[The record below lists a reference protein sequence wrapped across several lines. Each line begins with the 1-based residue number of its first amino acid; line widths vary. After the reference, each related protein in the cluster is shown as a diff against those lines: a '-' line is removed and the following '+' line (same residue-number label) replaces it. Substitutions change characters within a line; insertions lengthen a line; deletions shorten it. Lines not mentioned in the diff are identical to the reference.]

1 MTTAKA
7 PRKDGI
13 DDDVSGV
20 LGAIRNSIGDGGAQI
35 LGSAASMKLLGV
47 TSTQAPS
54 LDLAIGRGG
63 IPWGKITV
71 LWAGEGTGKT
81 TIGLH
86 LIAECQ
92 RLGGLAIKFDMEH
105 ALDPAYARA
114 IGVKLKRLIISQP
127 DTLEEV
133 LEAQIAALNILKK
146 RREATGVRRPALF
159 VVDSVNACIPKRIL
173 EGDPGDQFVGEAS
186 RKWSEQLPKIKKL
199 ADQEGVA
206 LLYISQI
213 RHKIGVMF
221 GSPDTM
227 AGGNSLKFYSDL
239 TLKMWREGGIKD
251 PTTGKKI
258 GHKLGIEAVKNKISS
273 PFQKASMEIRYGVGI
288 VKEAS
293 LLEALLESGK
303 VVDRSGSLYL
313 GEEKIGRGRRSGTEW
328 VAARYD
334 ELLAQFRRDAG
345 WEASPK

>member
-1 MTTAKA
+1 MAIAKA

-13 DDDVSGV
+13 DEDVSDV
-20 LGAIRNSIGDGGAQI
+20 LGAIRKSIGEGGAQV
-35 LGSAASMKLLGV
+35 LGSAARMKLQGV

-71 LWAGEGTGKT
+71 LWAGE
-81 TIGLH
+81 
-86 LIAECQ
+86 
-92 RLGGLAIKFDMEH
+92 GGLAIKFDMEH

-127 DTLEEV
+127 DTLEDV
-133 LEAQIAALNILKK
+133 LDAQIAALKILKK
-146 RREATGVRRPALF
+146 QREATGVRRPALF

-239 TLKMWREGGIKD
+239 TLKMWREGAIKD
-251 PTTGKKI
+251 PESGKKI
-258 GHKLGIEAVKNKISS
+258 GHKLGIEAVKNKISA
-273 PFQKASMEIRYGVGI
+273 PFQKASVEIRYGVGI
-288 VKEAS
+288 VKESS

-303 VVDRSGSLYL
+303 VVDRSGSLYH

-328 VAARYD
+328 VAERYD
-334 ELLAQFRRDAG
+334 ELLAQFRKDAG